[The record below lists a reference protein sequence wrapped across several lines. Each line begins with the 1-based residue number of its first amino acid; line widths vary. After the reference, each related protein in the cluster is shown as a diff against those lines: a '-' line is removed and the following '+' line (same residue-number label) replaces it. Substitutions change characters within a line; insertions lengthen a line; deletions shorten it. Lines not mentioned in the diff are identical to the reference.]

1 MLSPKAGWALEH
13 CPWELWA
20 VKPHGYG
27 RAAEESAFSTGAGR
41 WSRTWAT
48 QYTGLPPWRTCV
60 LWLWRPCRNPGG
72 HLLQGECAPGSSP
85 RARGHATS
93 FMVVS
98 VHSPPRGRRHCEV
111 HHSELEEASHSMVTA
126 QARICHHVLK
136 VIPKPSSASPH
147 PRPHQECTLPQH

>member
-1 MLSPKAGWALEH
+1 MAGWQ
-13 CPWELWA
+13 
-20 VKPHGYG
+20 
-27 RAAEESAFSTGAGR
+27 EESAFSTGAGR

-48 QYTGLPPWRTCV
+48 QYTGLPPWWTCV

-136 VIPKPSSASPH
+136 VVPKPSSASPH